1 MGGYR
6 MQIRNESTAILMAQC
21 GEAMVMWTLRLLP
34 YWISKPIPD
43 STLKYCLL
51 RTGQLPP
58 LCSPVVTSSSGSRS
72 SLARLPFCIPLLV
85 YAELGHPLFL
95 DPLQQNVMSINL
107 YPNFPVTCQADIGPV
122 LWALLSIR
130 SGDIWHWLILSL
142 HACSSPCCI
151 RMLWL
156 NLLLGICPISSDE
169 SARLDGLLVIQSGS
183 WLDEHALGI

>member
-1 MGGYR
+1 M
-6 MQIRNESTAILMAQC
+6 
-21 GEAMVMWTLRLLP
+21 
-34 YWISKPIPD
+34 KPIPD

-107 YPNFPVTCQADIGPV
+107 YPNFPATCQADIGLI

-130 SGDIWHWLILSL
+130 PGDIWHWLILSL
-142 HACSSPCCI
+142 QACSS
-151 RMLWL
+151 RAV
-156 NLLLGICPISSDE
+156 SD
-169 SARLDGLLVIQSGS
+169 
-183 WLDEHALGI
+183 ALAELAAGDLSHFF